1 MEYKE
6 RDYKARQ
13 SSARQFVSKMVSQ
26 NPRLSSLLGGPLT
39 SDNLTSIHNVLKS
52 KQSLTWNE
60 NVSSY
65 CSYILSFKST
75 L

>member
-13 SSARQFVSKMVSQ
+13 SSARQLVSKMVSQ
-26 NPRLSSLLGGPLT
+26 NPQLSSLLGGPLT

-65 CSYILSFKST
+65 YSYVLSFKST